1 MKAYEFI
8 ELIKGPIQTIIR
20 NGIKIDDIVYLELYK
35 DFIAVRQELGS
46 NKAALLHTSQKY
58 KFSRLK
64 VKRIV
69 DRMGKV
75 IIVNT
80 KKQ

>member
-35 DFIAVRQELGS
+35 DFITVRHELGS
-46 NKAALLHTSQKY
+46 NKAALLHTAKKY

-75 IIVNT
+75 VIVNN